1 MDTKANLDLLCINT
15 MRMLAVDAVQRAK
28 SGHPGTPLDAS
39 PVVYC
44 LWQRYLRYA
53 PEDANWLNRDRFVL
67 SNGHASAMLYALL
80 YLAEVKAA
88 SPSYSGEKRLAVTMD
103 DLKSFRQEGSR
114 CTGHPEHG
122 WTSGVEATTGPL
134 GQGVANSVGMAIAS
148 RWLGATFNRPDFAL
162 FDFNVYAL
170 CSDGDMMEGIAS
182 EAASL
187 AGHLAL
193 SNLCWIYDDN
203 RITIEGSTEL
213 TFTED
218 LDRRFGAYGW
228 NVVDVAD
235 ANDLGALSR
244 AYETFAATDDRPT
257 LIHVHSHIGYGS
269 PNKHDSREAHGEPL
283 GADEVRLVKQ
293 FFGWDPDRE
302 FEVPDGVREQFRA
315 QVGAR
320 GARALADWR
329 ARFAAYRRSY
339 PQLAD
344 EIDRLQ
350 RRELPADW
358 DAALPAF
365 PADAKG
371 LATRES
377 SGKVQ
382 SAIAERMPWL
392 LGGAADLAPSTKT
405 RLGFEDA
412 GDFEPPAHGGSY
424 AGRNF
429 HFGLR
434 EHAMCAIANGLALS
448 CLRPFASSFLIF
460 SDYCRAAIRLSAM
473 MQLPVIYVF
482 THDSI
487 DLGED
492 GPTHQPIEHL
502 ASLRAMPGMV
512 TLRPA
517 DANEVV
523 EAWRVVM
530 ALRDRPVCLIL
541 TRQAVPTLDR
551 AKYASARGL
560 ERGAYVV
567 ASADDDPDVLLIG
580 TGSEVALCIAAYER
594 LRADGVRARVVSMPS
609 WDLFE
614 AQDKAYR
621 DSVLPPDVTAR
632 VVVEAAATM
641 GWERYA
647 GPHGTILGIDTFG
660 LSAPG
665 KVVAEHF
672 GFEPKHVIAAAR
684 SQLADRPERGRR
696 TKKRVSSPA

>member
-580 TGSEVALCIAAYER
+580 TGSEIALCIAAYER